1 MGSLLQCFKVR
12 IRAQIFGPD
21 LGSMRPPPLLHLVA
35 HLLIGTSL
43 LTSYVSVLIH
53 KNILNSSLPWRAQK
67 QIHNTNSYAF
77 QPATVFPNIS
87 SYLCLF
93 TVFLLVL
100 MKLRHFFLLCL
111 INYEDVAT
119 TQIASIFFF
128 LKCHF
133 VTSQTLRFML
143 FTSTWF
149 RVPLEF
155 LFLNWYLGALF
166 YTKIKGK
173 KKI

>member
-77 QPATVFPNIS
+77 QPATVFPK
-87 SYLCLF
+87 F
-93 TVFLLVL
+93 FFLLVFIYCL
-100 MKLRHFFLLCL
+100 LTCTYETPPFFSFMFNKLWRCSDNANSIDFLFFLS
-111 INYEDVAT
+111 AT
-119 TQIASIFFF
+119 LLHPKLFASCCSPLLDSEFHLSFFF
-128 LKCHF
+128 
-133 VTSQTLRFML
+133 
-143 FTSTWF
+143 
-149 RVPLEF
+149 
-155 LFLNWYLGALF
+155 
-166 YTKIKGK
+166 
-173 KKI
+173 